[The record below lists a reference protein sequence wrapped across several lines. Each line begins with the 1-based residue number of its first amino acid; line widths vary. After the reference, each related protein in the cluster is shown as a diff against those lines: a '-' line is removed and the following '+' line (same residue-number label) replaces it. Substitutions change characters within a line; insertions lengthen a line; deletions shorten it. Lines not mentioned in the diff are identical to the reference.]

1 MFVSER
7 GRGVGVLM
15 IGGGGVLLVMHKS
28 REQSTDVLFY
38 DVFVEG
44 MQNILEMAISPGS
57 VCSFKLHW

>member
-1 MFVSER
+1 MY
-7 GRGVGVLM
+7 
-15 IGGGGVLLVMHKS
+15 KS
-28 REQSTDVLFY
+28 IEQCTDVLFY